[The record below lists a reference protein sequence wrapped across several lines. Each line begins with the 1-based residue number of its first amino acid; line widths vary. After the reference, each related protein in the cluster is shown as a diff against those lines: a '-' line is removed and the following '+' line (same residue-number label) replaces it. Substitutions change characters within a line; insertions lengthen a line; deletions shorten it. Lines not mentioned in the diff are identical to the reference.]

1 MPFNRRIYQNHVLF
15 VAPTGAGTVSQ
26 ISRVQS
32 INDGWEL
39 NRQNILQQGRLA
51 ALSREVVDAP
61 TVNLSTTYY
70 VTDGSDE
77 NKLGF
82 YTSGVGASGCLTN
95 IINRTQAEKNYFIPT
110 VAEGSDLIGLSGAS
124 VVDVR
129 GIGNAFISSYSAE
142 GSVGGFLTAN
152 VSIEASNANYSLG
165 GTGVPN
171 PSINPSNGTPL
182 TGTYAIPLAVTGSA
196 GQPTVLKQGDL
207 TVDFGV
213 SNPLGATLTG
223 LGGVHVQSF
232 NLNIPL
238 SREQLQKLGNR
249 YAYDRPITFPLD
261 ATLSVSAFANDITTG
276 NLASLFCGSN
286 TYSIDIRANSAC
298 ANNAN
303 EIVYSLRGATLD
315 SENFS
320 SSIGSN
326 TTVDMTFTV
335 SIGAPNDTVNQIYM
349 SGSF

>member
-1 MPFNRRIYQNHVLF
+1 MPFNRRIYQNQGLF
-15 VAPTGAGTVSQ
+15 VAPTGTGTVSQ

-51 ALSREVVDAP
+51 PLSREVVDAP

-70 VTDGSDE
+70 VTDGADE
-77 NKLGF
+77 AKLGF
-82 YTSGVGASGCLTN
+82 YTGTASGCLVN

-110 VAEGSDLIGLSGAS
+110 VAEGSDLVGLSGNS
-124 VVDVR
+124 VVDTR
-129 GIGNAFISSYSAE
+129 GIGNAFVSSYSVE
-142 GSVGGFLTAN
+142 GAVGGFLTAN

-165 GTGVPN
+165 GNAIPN
-171 PSINPSNGTPL
+171 PSINPSNGQAL
-182 TGTYAIPLAVTGSA
+182 AGTYNIPTGITGSV

-207 TVDFGV
+207 TVDFGI

-223 LGGVHVQSF
+223 LGGAHIQSF

-261 ATLSVSAFANDITTG
+261 ATLSVSAFANDLTTG
-276 NLASLFCGSN
+276 NLSSLFCGSN

-303 EIVYSLRGATLD
+303 EIVYSVRGATLD

-320 SSIGSN
+320 SSIGGN
-326 TTVDMTFTV
+326 TTVDMSFTI
-335 SIGAPNDTVNQIYM
+335 SIGAPNDTVNNIYI
-349 SGSF
+349 SGSA